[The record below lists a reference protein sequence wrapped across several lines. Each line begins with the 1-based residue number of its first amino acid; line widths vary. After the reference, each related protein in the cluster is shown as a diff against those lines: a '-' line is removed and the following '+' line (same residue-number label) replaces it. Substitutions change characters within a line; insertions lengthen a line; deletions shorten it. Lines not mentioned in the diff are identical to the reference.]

1 MSWRYASVYFSWKWG
16 HWCPMDLFF
25 LFFFFSF
32 SEIVTAKSSECEPDK
47 STDDTFDGLSDGSY
61 IDDLDNDFVPTSDL
75 DEIDVSLYSVYTV
88 W

>member
-1 MSWRYASVYFSWKWG
+1 M
-16 HWCPMDLFF
+16 HLFT
-25 LFFFFSF
+25 LAGSGGIGVLWTYSFFFSF